1 MNFDIELNS
10 QETNDVYEIQVTEN
24 YEGDKWHV
32 VVFEVNQRMK
42 SDLDLEFNHF
52 DTKGVDTPAAMIEYL
67 RELGNF
73 PKE

>member
-10 QETNDVYEIQVTEN
+10 QETSDVYQIQVTEN
-24 YEGDKWHV
+24 YEGGKWHV
-32 VVFEVNQRMK
+32 VVFEVNQRME

-52 DTKGVDTPAAMIEYL
+52 DTRGFDTPNEVFEYL